1 MWIRLLNSCIDCMV
15 MVLVVILGAGMTV
28 LWGL

>member
-15 MVLVVILGAGMTV
+15 MALVLVLSAGMTL